1 MGQYQQWLLTQEI
14 DRRLKSEVESLET
27 ELLYLKDRIS
37 ILEQTVPETENV
49 ILQALLAHLQS
60 QVKEELPVADEREQA
75 VELEQP
81 ENKVEELPAW
91 NGLPK
96 LETPS
101 VPVAASATYFPGLP
115 PQTGLASTD
124 MLAFFEEHRPTD
136 PRLAGWRPLE
146 KQQNAEKDAD
156 EPQVDAETQ
165 RLNESI
171 QRWFE
176 RWHRQMAD
184 KSRTEEVKNEQ

>member
-37 ILEQTVPETENV
+37 ILDQTVPETENV
-49 ILQALLAHLQS
+49 ILQALLAHLQN
-60 QVKEELPVADEREQA
+60 QANEKLPASDERAQP

-81 ENKVEELPAW
+81 EQAAEKQPAW
-91 NGLPK
+91 SGLPK

-101 VPVAASATYFPGLP
+101 VPVAASATYFPGPP
-115 PQTGLASTD
+115 PQAGLASGD

-136 PRLAGWRPLE
+136 PRLAGWHLLE
-146 KQQNAEKDAD
+146 QQQSAGDGAE
-156 EPQVDAETQ
+156 EHLIDAETQ

-171 QRWFE
+171 QRWFA

-184 KSRTEEVKNEQ
+184 KSRTEEVQNEQ